1 LGGIGKTQ
9 LAIEYAYR
17 YVENYSLVWWIRA
30 EEPTKLAT
38 EYSALAHYIN
48 LPEKNDIDQNKII
61 EGVRHW
67 LEQNEK
73 WLLIFDNAP
82 NHTEL
87 RKYLPQRCNGH
98 ILITSRNPNWRGM
111 ASSLPL
117 DVLERGESVDFLLK
131 RTGKKD
137 KISSKALAESLG
149 DLPLALEQAGAYIEV
164 TGISIADYLKFFQS
178 YRKELLRRGKPSADY
193 PDSVATT
200 WEISFQKV
208 HEASPAGAALLN
220 LCAYFAPDDI
230 PLELLFEEKNLLP
243 ESLAKGAEK
252 PVSFNDALAAP
263 RSYSLIEVEGKMLS
277 IHRLVQ
283 AMARD
288 RMTETERKTFAE
300 AAIKIV
306 NKSFPFASND
316 VNTWPKCSILLPH
329 AIVVADHSERLKVAS
344 ESTARLLN
352 QTGIYLKGRFELPE
366 ARTHFERALKI
377 FQQFLG
383 KEHNYTIT
391 VRNNLVSLNSR

>member
-208 HEASPAGAALLN
+208 DVSEFSEGDMIFFNYGFNGTPAVAINVAQLPSFDKKKIGQAICLRLN
-220 LCAYFAPDDI
+220 DTS
-230 PLELLFEEKNLLP
+230 EKCKDNLHVI
-243 ESLAKGAEK
+243 
-252 PVSFNDALAAP
+252 VSD
-263 RSYSLIEVEGKMLS
+263 K
-277 IHRLVQ
+277 
-283 AMARD
+283 
-288 RMTETERKTFAE
+288 TTER
-300 AAIKIV
+300 
-306 NKSFPFASND
+306 
-316 VNTWPKCSILLPH
+316 
-329 AIVVADHSERLKVAS
+329 
-344 ESTARLLN
+344 
-352 QTGIYLKGRFELPE
+352 
-366 ARTHFERALKI
+366 
-377 FQQFLG
+377 
-383 KEHNYTIT
+383 
-391 VRNNLVSLNSR
+391 